1 MAEYKKDRAYHKH
14 SLAETA
20 MFCYKQLC
28 IPKLTLRDFNVQ
40 VGAAL
45 ADMKAMYKVI
55 RFDMPVYQQTN

>member
-1 MAEYKKDRAYHKH
+1 
-14 SLAETA
+14 

-45 ADMKAMYKVI
+45 ADMKAMNKVI

>member
-20 MFCYKQLC
+20 MFCYKQLF

-40 VGAAL
+40 VGEAL
-45 ADMKAMYKVI
+45 ANMKVINKVI
-55 RFDMPVYQQTN
+55 RFDMPVR